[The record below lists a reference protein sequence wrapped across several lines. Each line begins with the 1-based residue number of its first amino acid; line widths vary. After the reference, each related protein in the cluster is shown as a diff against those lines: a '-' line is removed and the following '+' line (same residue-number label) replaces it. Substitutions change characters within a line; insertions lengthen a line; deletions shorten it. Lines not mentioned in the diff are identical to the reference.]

1 MPIPVK
7 CACGKKFS
15 LKDELAGRKV
25 KCPACQQVLSVPKPQ
40 VVEEPDEPW
49 EVDDDFD
56 EDVALAKSKRGKKSA
71 SGGTKSKK
79 GKKGKKQSDSSLGL
93 IIGLAAGGGLLVVGL
108 LVWLL
113 LPGKPAENVAGNPAG
128 AGAGAK
134 TAADSAAGSG
144 GPTASTPQ
152 MPRALSQLPD
162 WLAQDAPFDVKQY
175 WITVPADQNAAPL
188 YLDALYEFSH
198 VLEACFPPDVRA
210 ARTPAIKARYE
221 RSEKLQIAWG
231 GGQQPKNPAERD
243 AVLQEHEAA
252 FQKLAAAQQ
261 RPQCVFDIGWDP
273 ASQVPLF
280 HAVREVLRVAQL
292 QAERDIERGDLT
304 SVVKLTGSMLR
315 LSRDLRP
322 RAPMTMQ
329 AIANAA
335 DAMITAN
342 LVIPSLKSPKLTVA
356 QCDELMQLLTQHDA
370 ALRSID
376 PFLTGVRGDHIA
388 KRMLMHDL
396 QHQSGEF
403 AEDKFKQAFG
413 ATNATRGAALMS
425 ALNNGMEQF
434 GMKRPEGMQ
443 EKLIDI
449 LLAEMKPAHYAE
461 CEALLKEKF
470 QILTSGTSQPYSA
483 RSKAFN
489 EFTTKLQLQ
498 LQTLSS
504 EAPKAASN
512 LPPEQQ
518 GELFAKILKTKV
530 SEGMSP
536 APILFFLLW
545 SQLENGLEAAG
556 DLVLIDVQRSTHR
569 QATMALVALRRWYGT
584 HAEPPPDIATVSREA
599 GLADVP
605 RDAFGDGPLKLATFP
620 VETPLQGNVLPNKVL
635 AGESVIYSV
644 SGDGVDDKALT
655 SNVGYARN
663 PGDWLF
669 QLEIPQNAIPVTPG
683 QPAKLR

>member
-1 MPIPVK
+1 MPIPLK
-7 CACGKKFS
+7 CACGKKFA

-25 KCPACQQVLSVPKPQ
+25 KCPACQQVLSVPKSQ

-56 EDVALAKSKRGKKSA
+56 EDVAPAKSKRGKKSA

-79 GKKGKKQSDSSLGL
+79 GKKGKKQSGSSLGL

-134 TAADSAAGSG
+134 TATDGAAGSG
-144 GPTASTPQ
+144 GPASTPPQ

-198 VLEACFPPDVRA
+198 VMEANFPPDVRA

-231 GGQQPKNPAERD
+231 GGQQPNNQAERD

-261 RPQCVFDIGWDP
+261 RPRCVFDMGWDP
-273 ASQVPLF
+273 AAQVPIA
-280 HAVREVLRVAQL
+280 HAAREVLRVAQL
-292 QAERDIERGDLT
+292 QAERDIERGDLAA
-304 SVVKLTGSMLR
+304 VVKLIGSMLR
-315 LSRDLRP
+315 LSRDLRLRTP
-322 RAPMTMQ
+322 ALMQ
-329 AIANAA
+329 GIANAV
-335 DAMITAN
+335 DALTSHT
-342 LVIPSLKSPKLTVA
+342 LVIPALKSPKLTIA

-376 PFLTGVRGDHIA
+376 PFLTGVRGDYLA
-388 KRMLMHDL
+388 KMLLVHDL

-413 ATNATRGAALMS
+413 ATNETRGAALMS
-425 ALNNGMEQF
+425 ALNGGSELF
-434 GMKRPEGMQ
+434 GMKRPEGMLD
-443 EKLIDI
+443 KMIDI
-449 LLAEMKPAHYAE
+449 LLTEMKPTHYDE
-461 CEALLKEKF
+461 CEVLLKERY
-470 QILTSGTSQPYSA
+470 QILTSDMSGPYSA
-483 RSKAFN
+483 RSTAFN
-489 EFTTKLQLQ
+489 EFPKKLQSQ
-498 LQTLSS
+498 VQATFS
-504 EAPKAASN
+504 EAGKDGAN
-512 LPPEQQ
+512 LPREQQ
-518 GELFAKILKTKV
+518 GELFAKILKAKV

-545 SQLENGLEAAG
+545 GNLENGLDAAG
-556 DLVLIDVQRSTHR
+556 DLVQMHARNITRQ

-584 HAEPPPDIATVSREA
+584 HAEPPPDIATVCREA

-605 RDAFGDGPLKLATFP
+605 RDAFADGPLKLATFA
-620 VETPLQGNVLPNKVL
+620 VETPLQVNVQPNKVL

-644 SGDGVDDKALT
+644 SGDGVDDKALK
-655 SNVGYARN
+655 SNAGYVGN

-669 QLEIPQNAIPVTPG
+669 QLEIPQNAIPVTPAP
-683 QPAKLR
+683 PAKLR